1 MTATTRAGHPVWMD
15 LMTDDVEGA
24 KTFYGELFGWEFA
37 DQGEDFGHYHL
48 IIKDGSPVGGLMTTM
63 MDMNGPTTEPT
74 GPTRWSVYLHSDDV
88 AGVIERLD
96 GTGATLVFGPMDVA
110 DQGRQAFLVDPAG
123 AAFGLW
129 QPDQMAGFD
138 LTLTPG
144 TPVWF
149 ECLSTDFDAAL
160 PFYRDVLGWDIAWMP
175 GSAQEKPG
183 SSQEKGEGFRYA
195 TNGAGDAAVC
205 GLCDASEWLPEGVPS
220 FWRAYLAV
228 EDADASA
235 ARAAELGGTVQ
246 AAPEDSPFGRFA
258 QLADPQG
265 GVFMINQAAN
275 VGGDLPS

>member
-1 MTATTRAGHPVWMD
+1 MTATAPAGRPVWMD

-24 KTFYGELFGWEFA
+24 KAFYGELFGWEFA

-48 IIKDGSPVGGLMTTM
+48 ITKDGSLVGGLMSTM

-74 GPTRWSVYLHSDDV
+74 GPTMWSIYLHSDDV
-88 AGVIERLD
+88 AGVVERLD

-110 DQGRQAFLVDPAG
+110 DHGRQAFLVDPAG

-129 QPDQMAGFD
+129 QPDQMQGFE
-138 LTLTPG
+138 LPLTPG
-144 TPVWF
+144 TSVWF
-149 ECLSTDFDAAL
+149 ECVSKDFDAAL

-175 GSAQEKPG
+175 GS
-183 SSQEKGEGFRYA
+183 SQDSADGGFRYA

-205 GLCDASEWLPEGVPS
+205 GLCDASTWLPADVPS

-235 ARAAELGGTVQ
+235 ARAAELGGTIQ

-265 GVFMINQAAN
+265 GVFMINQVAN
-275 VGGDLPS
+275 VAGNLPA